1 MRINNKL
8 YHLLMFIVFCAL
20 FFVLQFA
27 SVGGYIYPFAFAMMF
42 ALAWANQRV
51 WLLCPAYIISAI
63 AKSCTFE
70 SAINAL
76 CVCVMLALPY
86 YLHIILK
93 KNMKKWE
100 LGIYAAL
107 SQVSWIV
114 FSALSG
120 VHPAIIVSNVVIAEL
135 FLYAAIMIFEPIIIR
150 GFAYKLT
157 SLELVCGGVVLMALS
172 NGLSG
177 FDLFGFSFLKLFV
190 AFALLSISY
199 TSKTSYTTLIAGILG
214 LGTLVASN
222 NPIFVAPFMLW
233 ALSIVAFKSMK
244 RIYPFLAIIV
254 CEVVIGFYFK
264 LYMSFGL
271 LEVAP
276 LLVGALAFLVLPKK
290 WYDNLSVLLSSGS
303 DRLAVK
309 NMVNRNRE
317 VLHRR
322 LNNLSEVFFEMNSV
336 FKKLIKEEM
345 SPEEVKNLLYE
356 EVRDG
361 VCKNCP
367 EYKHCHRTFSADTKK
382 MFCELVTISME
393 RGRITLLDFPSYLT
407 SRCGRVNNIISEINT
422 LTKQYKNYASLV
434 GNIDNS
440 KLLISDQLGGMA
452 QIMKSLAGEV
462 DSLVSFNS
470 AQENKIIDE
479 LAYNNIICTDAVV
492 YDKDARTVMASLVVR
507 SEDSGRGKLAQV
519 VSKVCGCKMCAYDV
533 YPSTR
538 AGLVN
543 VNLKTSPRYDAIF
556 GVANQAKSGATIS
569 GDSHSVIRLDGDR
582 FMFALCDGMGSGEK
596 ANEKSTTT
604 IGLIENFYKAGFDND
619 IILSSV
625 NRLLNLEKD
634 DIFSTIDI
642 CVVDLKNGIAD
653 IVKMG
658 APSSYI
664 RGEEE
669 CKIIEGGA
677 LPVGIIQEAKADTKK
692 IVLSEKDFIVICSD
706 GVSDSFGSDGELKD
720 FLLTIKSSNPQEY
733 ADKILEKALAN
744 NNGYAVDDMTA
755 LVVKIFES

>member
-1 MRINNKL
+1 MRINSKL
-8 YHLLMFIVFCAL
+8 YHVLMFVLFCGL
-20 FFVLQFA
+20 FFVLQYA
-27 SVGGYIYPFAFAMMF
+27 SIGGYYYPFAFAMLF

-63 AKSCTFE
+63 AKACTFE
-70 SAINAL
+70 SAISAI
-76 CVCVMLALPY
+76 VTCVMLALPY
-86 YLHIILK
+86 YIHVVTK

-107 SQVSWIV
+107 SQVAWIV
-114 FSALSG
+114 FEALSG
-120 VHPAIIVSNVVIAEL
+120 LNPALIVSNVLVGVL
-135 FLYAAIMIFEPIIIR
+135 FLYAAITIFEPIIIR

-157 SLELVCGGVVLMALS
+157 SLELVCGGAVLMAIS
-172 NGLSG
+172 DGLAG
-177 FDLFGFSFLKLFV
+177 FSLFGFSFLKLFV
-190 AFALLSISY
+190 SFALLSISF
-199 TSKTSYTTLIAGILG
+199 TSKTSYTTLIAAILG
-214 LGTLVASN
+214 LGTLVGSN
-222 NPIFVAPFMLW
+222 NPLFVAPFMLW
-233 ALSIVAFKSMK
+233 ALSIVAFKTGK
-244 RIYPFLAIIV
+244 RLYPFIAIIV
-254 CEVVIGFYFK
+254 CELVVGFYFR
-264 LYMSFGL
+264 LYFNFGI
-271 LEVAP
+271 LEIAP
-276 LLVGALAFLVLPKK
+276 LLLGALIFLFLPKK

-322 LNNLSEVFFEMNSV
+322 LSSLGEVFFEMNEV

-345 SPEEVKNLLYE
+345 SPDEVKNLLYE

-361 VCKNCP
+361 ICKNCP
-367 EYKHCHRTFSADTKK
+367 EYKHCHRTFCAETKK
-382 MFCELVTISME
+382 MFCELISISLE

-407 SRCGRVNNIISEINT
+407 SRCGRVNGLISEINT
-422 LTKQYKNYASLV
+422 LTKQYKNYATLV

-470 AQENKIIDE
+470 SQENKIIDE

-492 YDKDARTVMASLVVR
+492 FDKDARTVMASLVVR
-507 SEDSGRGKLAQV
+507 DEDVDRPKLAQV
-519 VSKVCGCKMCAYDV
+519 VSKICGSKMSAYDV

-543 VNLKTSPRYDAIF
+543 VNLKSSPRYDAIF
-556 GVANQAKSGATIS
+556 GVANQSKSGSTVS
-569 GDSHSVIRLDGDR
+569 GDTHSVIRLDGDR

-596 ANEKSTTT
+596 AGEKSETA
-604 IGLIENFYKAGFDND
+604 IGLVENFYKAGFDND

-664 RGEEE
+664 RSEED

-677 LPVGIIQEAKADTKK
+677 LPVGILQEAKAQTQKV
-692 IVLSEKDFIVICSD
+692 VLSEKDFIVICSD
-706 GVSDSFGSDGELKD
+706 GISDSFGSDGEMKD
-720 FLLTIKSSNPQEY
+720 YILSIKAQNPQDY
-733 ADKILEKALAN
+733 ADKIMEKALAN
-744 NNGYAVDDMTA
+744 NNGYAVDDMTV

>member
-1 MRINNKL
+1 MQ
-8 YHLLMFIVFCAL
+8 Y
-20 FFVLQFA
+20 A
-27 SVGGYIYPFAFAMMF
+27 SVGGYFYPFAFAMLF

-51 WLLCPAYIISAI
+51 WLLCPAYIIAAI
-63 AKSCTFE
+63 ARSCTFE

-76 CVCVMLALPY
+76 VVCVMLALPY
-86 YLHIILK
+86 YIHVVTK

-100 LGIYAAL
+100 LGIYAL
-107 SQVSWIV
+107 LGQTSWIV

-120 VHPAIIVSNVVIAEL
+120 LHPAFIVSNIIIGEL
-135 FLYAAIMIFEPIIIR
+135 FLYAAITIFEPIIIR

-157 SLELVCGGVVLMALS
+157 NLELVCGAIILMAIS

-177 FDLFGFSFLKLFV
+177 FTLFGFSFLKLFV

-199 TSKTSYTTLIAGILG
+199 TSKTAYTTLIAGVLG
-214 LGTLVASN
+214 LGTLIGSN
-222 NPIFVAPFMLW
+222 NPLYIAPFMLW
-233 ALSIVAFKSMK
+233 ALSIVAFKSLK
-244 RIYPFLAIIV
+244 RVYPFLAIIV
-254 CEVVIGFYFK
+254 CEVVIGFYFN
-264 LYMSFGL
+264 LYFTFGI

-276 LLVGALAFLVLPKK
+276 LLLGAIVFLFLPKK
-290 WYDNLSVLLSSGS
+290 WYDSLSVLLSSGS

-322 LNNLSEVFFEMNSV
+322 LNNLSEVFFEMNEV

-345 SPEEVKNLLYE
+345 SPEEVKNLLFE
-356 EVRDG
+356 EVREG
-361 VCKNCP
+361 ICKNCP

-382 MFCELVTISME
+382 MFCELITIALE

-407 SRCGRVNNIISEINT
+407 SRCGRVNSIISEVNT

-492 YDKDARTVMASLVVR
+492 FDKDARTIMASLVVR
-507 SEDSGRGKLAQV
+507 SEDASRPKLTDV
-519 VSKVCGCKMCAYDV
+519 VSRVCGSKMSAYEV

-556 GVANQAKSGATIS
+556 GVASQSKSGTTVS
-569 GDSHSVIRLDGDR
+569 GDTHSVIRLDGDR
-582 FMFALCDGMGSGEK
+582 FMFALCDGMGSGDK
-596 ANEKSTTT
+596 ASEKSETA

-664 RGEEE
+664 RGEDE

-677 LPVGIIQEAKADTKK
+677 LPVGVLQEAKAQTQKV
-692 IVLSEKDFIVICSD
+692 VLSEKDFIVICSD
-706 GVSDSFGSDGELKD
+706 GISDSFGSDGEMKD
-720 FLLTIKSSNPQEY
+720 FILTIKTSNPQEY
-733 ADKILEKALAN
+733 ADKIIEKALAN
-744 NNGYAVDDMTA
+744 NNGYAVDDMTCV
-755 LVVKIFES
+755 VVKIFAN

>member
-1 MRINNKL
+1 MRINNKV
-8 YHLLMFIVFCAL
+8 YHLLMFVLFCAL

-27 SVGGYIYPFAFAMMF
+27 SVGGHVYPFAYAMLF
-42 ALAWANQRV
+42 ALAWANQKV
-51 WLLCPAYIISAI
+51 WLICPAYIISAI

-70 SAINAL
+70 SAINAVV
-76 CVCVMLALPY
+76 VCVMLALPY
-86 YLHIILK
+86 YIHIVTK

-100 LGIYAAL
+100 LGIYAVL
-107 SQVSWIV
+107 SQVSAIV
-114 FSALSG
+114 FSVLGG
-120 VHPAIIVSNVVIAEL
+120 VHPAIIVSDVVIAVL
-135 FLYAAIMIFEPIIIR
+135 FLYASITIFEPIIIR

-157 SLELVCGGVVLMALS
+157 SLELVCGGVVLMAIS

-177 FDLFGFSFLKLFV
+177 FSLFGFSFLKLFV

-199 TSKTSYTTLIAGILG
+199 TSKTSYTTLIAGVMG

-222 NPIFVAPFMLW
+222 NPLYIAPFMLW

-244 RIYPFLAIIV
+244 RIYPFVAIIV
-254 CEVVIGFYFK
+254 AEVVIGFYFR
-264 LYMSFGL
+264 LYLTFGI

-276 LLVGALAFLVLPKK
+276 LLLGALIFLFLPKK
-290 WYDNLSVLLSSGS
+290 WYDNLAVLLSSGS

-317 VLHRR
+317 VLYRR
-322 LNNLSEVFFEMNSV
+322 LNNLSEVFYEMNGV

-345 SPEEVKNLLYE
+345 SAEEVTSLLFE

-361 VCKNCP
+361 ICKNCP

-382 MFCELVTISME
+382 MFSELITIAME

-407 SRCGRVNNIISEINT
+407 SRCGRVNNLISEINT
-422 LTKQYKNYASLV
+422 LTKQYKNYANLV

-470 AQENKIIDE
+470 SQENKIIDE

-507 SEDSGRGKLAQV
+507 SEDASRPKLNQV
-519 VSKVCGCKMCAYDV
+519 VSKVCGNKMSAYEV

-556 GVANQAKSGATIS
+556 GVASQAKTGTSAS
-569 GDSHSVIRLDGDR
+569 GDTHSVIRLDGDR

-596 ANEKSTTT
+596 ASEKSETA

-664 RGEEE
+664 RGEDE

-677 LPVGIIQEAKADTKK
+677 LPVGVLQEAKAQTQK
-692 IVLSEKDFIVICSD
+692 IVINGQDFIIICSD
-706 GVSDSFGSDGELKD
+706 GISDSYGSDGEFKD
-720 FLLTIKSSNPQEY
+720 FILTIKTSNPQEF
-733 ADKILEKALAN
+733 ADKIIEKALAN
-744 NNGYAVDDMTA
+744 NNGYAVDDMTV